1 MGAPLPPSCL
11 AMGDAC
17 SSRRAG
23 VPAPAVVLAATA
35 SAGWALQHQGP
46 GHSRSLAIAAR
57 ITTAAWPACQSC
69 CAT

>member
-35 SAGWALQHQGP
+35 SAGWALQH
-46 GHSRSLAIAAR
+46 
-57 ITTAAWPACQSC
+57 
-69 CAT
+69 